1 MIDLHTHILPGLD
14 DGSQN
19 WEQSLEMARMA
30 VDNGITAM
38 VCTPHWVAGK
48 YENNRDTILAR
59 FAEFGT
65 RLAEAAIPLVIYPG
79 AELHLS
85 ADMTPRI
92 LSRELL
98 TINDGGRYALIELP
112 EGALPDNLED
122 FFWNM
127 EMKGIKP
134 IISHVERNPIL
145 RKDPMRLFRWVETG
159 ILTQVTAASLLNEF
173 SEEIQEFSLMLVEN
187 RMTHMLVTD
196 AHGLHIRIPKI
207 REAYLIVEELVGPE
221 EAHRLC
227 VDTPS
232 RILQG
237 GNVPEVDPIQPS
249 KKRSRPEA
257 NTRSRARKS
266 SDGGFWRRLFKK

>member
-1 MIDLHTHILPGLD
+1 
-14 DGSQN
+14 
-19 WEQSLEMARMA
+19 MA

-173 SEEIQEFSLMLVEN
+173 SEEIQEFSLMLVKN